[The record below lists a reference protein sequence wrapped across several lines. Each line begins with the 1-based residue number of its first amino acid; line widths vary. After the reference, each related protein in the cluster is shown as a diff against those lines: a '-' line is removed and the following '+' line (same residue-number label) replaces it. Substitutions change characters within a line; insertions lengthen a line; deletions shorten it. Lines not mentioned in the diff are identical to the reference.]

1 MANEE
6 LREKNIKKVLQE
18 AIKCFQ
24 EFGIENSKIS
34 TIAKR
39 SGVDQRSIYRYFSGK
54 EDLVTKA
61 TLYFWKQIFND
72 WDSLKSRPNF
82 QNLTGK
88 EQVQT
93 VLLSHLKRFDEQYVS
108 GFLLVD
114 YDTYIYNKRV
124 DHKQEILDIERR
136 FIQESPLIGAIEKGI
151 YDGTIKTTYKTI
163 DLYKSISYS
172 LTGILKR
179 LAIQYNYY
187 GADINLVLKPQF
199 DIYIHMVLKF
209 FEDGCVG

>member
-61 TLYFWKQIFND
+61 TLYFWKHIFND
-72 WDSLKSRPNF
+72 WDSLKSRPDF

-114 YDTYIYNKRV
+114 YDTYI
-124 DHKQEILDIERR
+124 
-136 FIQESPLIGAIEKGI
+136 
-151 YDGTIKTTYKTI
+151 
-163 DLYKSISYS
+163 
-172 LTGILKR
+172 
-179 LAIQYNYY
+179 
-187 GADINLVLKPQF
+187 
-199 DIYIHMVLKF
+199 
-209 FEDGCVG
+209 

>member
-1 MANEE
+1 M
-6 LREKNIKKVLQE
+6 IM
-18 AIKCFQ
+18 I
-24 EFGIENSKIS
+24 
-34 TIAKR
+34 
-39 SGVDQRSIYRYFSGK
+39 
-54 EDLVTKA
+54 
-61 TLYFWKQIFND
+61 
-72 WDSLKSRPNF
+72 
-82 QNLTGK
+82 LT
-88 EQVQT
+88 
-93 VLLSHLKRFDEQYVS
+93 
-108 GFLLVD
+108 
-114 YDTYIYNKRV
+114 YDNKHV